1 MSVNKETPSRTGA
14 SGLVFVA
21 FVLVALALGLFFGNM
36 AAFVLGGLGVG
47 FFFMAVF
54 RVITGHW

>member
-1 MSVNKETPSRTGA
+1 MSVKKETPSRTGA

-21 FVLVALALGLFFGNM
+21 FVLIALALGLLYGNM
-36 AAFVLGGLGVG
+36 AAFFLGGLGVG

-54 RVITGHW
+54 RAITGHW